1 MRTAGGGE
9 NFSVPRGTG
18 FYHLGNEETSKLM
31 RLLVITRK
39 TETVTVTHELTRIS
53 HSERPEVIF
62 SRHDQQLQKS
72 GDQAMIKNII
82 RFSLIVALLGIA
94 LLTVEVGPKTHSQHL
109 EVVELDSFAWGV
121 SSQQSMRVCIGNGVT
136 AAEPTATEQISLSF
150 VAIKFEFGETV
161 LERELQVPV
170 GQFRCTDFS
179 YQSLVAAGVV
189 PQSNGALQFFV
200 SLRTQTS
207 KRTVGATQAI
217 TVGAVQSIDVST
229 GEIKLHQPFR
239 FSQTRQTTVIQD
251 L

>member
-1 MRTAGGGE
+1 
-9 NFSVPRGTG
+9 
-18 FYHLGNEETSKLM
+18 
-31 RLLVITRK
+31 
-39 TETVTVTHELTRIS
+39 
-53 HSERPEVIF
+53 
-62 SRHDQQLQKS
+62 
-72 GDQAMIKNII
+72 
-82 RFSLIVALLGIA
+82 
-94 LLTVEVGPKTHSQHL
+94 
-109 EVVELDSFAWGV
+109 
-121 SSQQSMRVCIGNGVT
+121 
-136 AAEPTATEQISLSF
+136 LSF

-200 SLRTQTS
+200 SLGTQTS
-207 KRTVGATQAI
+207 KRAVGATQAI